1 MTDDAVTRG
10 AGAIAKAVME
20 EHQQWLL
27 VPSQYRLIQT
37 CAVFLNV
44 ALQPYRHG
52 EYRPVKQASGNEL
65 QEEKQPTHPASALC
79 EWA

>member
-1 MTDDAVTRG
+1 MIDDAVTRS

-37 CAVFLNV
+37 CAVFRNI

-52 EYRPVKQASGNEL
+52 EYRLMKHASGNEL
-65 QEEKQPTHPASALC
+65 Q
-79 EWA
+79 